1 MFRWR
6 RGRCLSRSR
15 RRRSRASL
23 TSSWEVDSPGYTS
36 NNVLMDCQ
44 DEVFLRVAVK
54 DRPGFDLG
62 TSTSL
67 SRLLLMDA
75 YMGRLSSLFIMMS

>member
-1 MFRWR
+1 
-6 RGRCLSRSR
+6 
-15 RRRSRASL
+15 
-23 TSSWEVDSPGYTS
+23 
-36 NNVLMDCQ
+36 MDCQ
-44 DEVFLRVAVK
+44 EKLLRVYLDNPVYPSMQSRVSTLLYPVSLSVLTKQQVFGHRQDKLLRVVVK

-75 YMGRLSSLFIMMS
+75 YMDSRVR